1 MTSPTRS
8 LRRSPPRRPLHER
21 SDSKANERPLSASR
35 LSTDLEK
42 SIYKNTP
49 FPTHPSH
56 VLSPKHASRSGLAPR
71 IHEDHGGVPAQE
83 NSASRAAF
91 RVSGLYDRER
101 REDVQGQDTEKE
113 ARNSVRPLSIGNATP
128 IAVPPLNFHPPPH
141 PLNFHPPSRPS
152 RTSIHEEDI
161 IEWGNQD
168 SRPLLQLPSFPSLP
182 DINEPS
188 VPATKAQGTSDHQPV
203 NTKSSE
209 ASLSSSESTGTIVR
223 HKVRLSRGS
232 YSAFPPVSRPSSSKS
247 GGSPSTPQR
256 AFPSSSDDG
265 VSISPVSA
273 SSATFQSP
281 ETQELA
287 STPVSR
293 PHRAVSDVVNFQFP
307 AIRQPSA
314 TGSYAETSGEVQD
327 VAIPWPQRKP
337 ERIYDRYDRWNP
349 HLSTVP
355 SEITE
360 ERGSESLVLPNS
372 ASMSTSSLDTNQ
384 LVPAQQKDMT
394 GSTIRVVDESDD
406 NVSNLLPTIPGSR
419 GSAFYSVLSGGS
431 RSKRKSAAQPR
442 PTSKGSFFRDSI
454 PAWAKVY
461 YARSSSA
468 LALPAGRQDANP
480 SVSSESL
487 DVRRTRPKPKVH
499 IQNPPERDSLAI
511 ETAQPHG
518 TVLAE
523 IPGGPRQN
531 VSQIWSPHLWQDR
544 RRLARRRSVFRA
556 PSLDS
561 RVEGPFGRRNAQV
574 LLFTIGFI
582 FPLAWFLASMLPLP
596 QKAATDSEANLGH
609 ELEKPLDLEGE
620 ARYENA
626 RWWRNLNRL
635 MCIVGVLV
643 IAAIIALAVVA
654 VRIRN

>member
-21 SDSKANERPLSASR
+21 SDSEANERPLSASR
-35 LSTDLEK
+35 PSGDLDK

-56 VLSPKHASRSGLAPR
+56 VLSPKHASRSGLAPK
-71 IHEDHGGVPAQE
+71 IYEDEEGVPAHE
-83 NSASRAAF
+83 NNARGAALSF
-91 RVSGLYDRER
+91 SGSHAGER
-101 REDVQGQDTEKE
+101 RGDARDQDTEKE
-113 ARNSVRPLSIGNATP
+113 AEDSVRPLSISNPSP
-128 IAVPPLNFHPPPH
+128 IAVPPLNFNPPPH
-141 PLNFHPPSRPS
+141 PLNFHPPSRS
-152 RTSIHEEDI
+152 FQTSIHEEDI
-161 IEWGNQD
+161 IDWENQNP
-168 SRPLLQLPSFPSLP
+168 RAVIQLPSFPSLP

-188 VPATKAQGTSDHQPV
+188 MPATKARGTLDQQPV
-203 NTKSSE
+203 NAKSSD
-209 ASLSSSESTGTIVR
+209 ASLSSAESTGTIVR

-256 AFPSSSDDG
+256 PFPTSSDDG

-281 ETQELA
+281 ETPELA
-287 STPVSR
+287 STAVSR

-327 VAIPWPQRKP
+327 VTIPRLPRKP
-337 ERIYDRYDRWNP
+337 ERSYDRWNP

-372 ASMSTSSLDTNQ
+372 AGMSTASLDSSQ
-384 LVPAQQKDMT
+384 LAVPVQQRDMT

-406 NVSNLLPTIPGSR
+406 NVSNLLPPIPGSR

-431 RSKRKSAAQPR
+431 RSKRRSAGQPR

-461 YARSSSA
+461 YARSNSA

-480 SVSSESL
+480 SASSESL

-499 IQNPPERDSLAI
+499 IQNPPERKSLAI
-511 ETAQPHG
+511 ENAPPHA
-518 TVLAE
+518 TIPAD
-523 IPGGPRQN
+523 IPGGPRQ
-531 VSQIWSPHLWQDR
+531 
-544 RRLARRRSVFRA
+544 
-556 PSLDS
+556 
-561 RVEGPFGRRNAQV
+561 
-574 LLFTIGFI
+574 T
-582 FPLAWFLASMLPLP
+582 WFLASVLPLP
-596 QKAATDSEANLGH
+596 RKPVTDSKANLEH
-609 ELEKPLDLEGE
+609 DIEKALDMADE

-643 IAAIIALAVVA
+643 IAAIIALAIVA
-654 VRIRN
+654 VRMRN